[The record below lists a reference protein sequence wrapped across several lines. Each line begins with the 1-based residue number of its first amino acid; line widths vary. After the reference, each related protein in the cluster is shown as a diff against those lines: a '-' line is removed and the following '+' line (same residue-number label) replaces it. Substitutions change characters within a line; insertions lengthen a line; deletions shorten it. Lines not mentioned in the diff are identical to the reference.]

1 MNWAASLDQIWS
13 SPNLPLYLTL
23 ATAGF
28 VGIIVLIT
36 LLRSERSVA
45 NGVLALVTLLA
56 IGVAGAVTFR
66 GFGTASVVQS
76 TEAPRQ
82 VQTATA
88 PLPQLSCIDELAGD
102 AVLAACEKALFGS
115 AESVAAAVAYA
126 ASQIT
131 LLTSLGDVATANKGA
146 GSDLLALRRAVERDR
161 YGLMAYVLMAR
172 DRCTPSACRAFRS
185 LTETRQIAANMEDR
199 VYESLVMRYAA
210 SWNAPQAA
218 AGMLAALPPS
228 VPTGKPTN
236 AEFPTSASTP
246 PVNIMTPEPP
256 RRAHRSRRLQL
267 RLRRHR
273 QPRRVRPRRH
283 RRHRRRRRLP
293 PRSRRSARRRRSGR
307 PTERRSSSR
316 RRVRRPQLI
325 TTSDL
330 FKARTGRYI
339 GGIMPLHLIKLA
351 VGCESVKELKGWVA
365 ERMATAKKKGLPLR
379 HVHITRMTPK
389 RDGEILAGGSLYW
402 VIKGEIAAR
411 EKIIAIEPFRD
422 KDGIGRCRLVMQ
434 PKVFAVSP
442 RPMRPFQGWR
452 YLAEDAAPPDLTK
465 SSAASVAAMPEPMRR
480 ELRDLGLL

>member
-66 GFGTASVVQS
+66 GFGSASVVQS
-76 TEAPRQ
+76 TEAPRP

-131 LLTSLGDVATANKGA
+131 LLTSLGDVAAANKGA

-172 DRCTPSACRAFRS
+172 DRCTPSGCRAFRS

-199 VYESLVMRYAA
+199 VYESLVMRYAT
-210 SWNAPQAA
+210 SWNTPQAA
-218 AGMLAALPPS
+218 AGMIAALPPS

-256 RRAHRSRRLQL
+256 LGAA
-267 RLRRHR
+267 
-273 QPRRVRPRRH
+273 PKP
-283 RRHRRRRRLP
+283 
-293 PRSRRSARRRRSGR
+293 
-307 PTERRSSSR
+307 SS
-316 RRVRRPQLI
+316 
-325 TTSDL
+325 
-330 FKARTGRYI
+330 
-339 GGIMPLHLIKLA
+339 
-351 VGCESVKELKGWVA
+351 
-365 ERMATAKKKGLPLR
+365 ATA
-379 HVHITRMTPK
+379 
-389 RDGEILAGGSLYW
+389 
-402 VIKGEIAAR
+402 
-411 EKIIAIEPFRD
+411 
-422 KDGIGRCRLVMQ
+422 
-434 PKVFAVSP
+434 
-442 RPMRPFQGWR
+442 
-452 YLAEDAAPPDLTK
+452 AAPASPV
-465 SSAASVAAMPEPMRR
+465 APRSVAATPPASPPAQAAAKKPPPAPKRPSAAAPVQLAPSAAAPTADNNE
-480 ELRDLGLL
+480 